1 MRRLLPAL
9 AALTMGFAPLAA
21 ALAVPSAAE
30 AQVRVPQAQADAAVS
45 RLQKATSGAERITT
59 LLVGIVNDPAY
70 LAAQTPEEV
79 AEAIARLG
87 PQTNE
92 ARRQIRAIGAELG
105 SLRPM
110 AGPSD
115 PVELR
120 MTDKVVED
128 IASLALQVDD
138 LLGDFLDLGDALAKG
153 DQTRVERAGR
163 SVMRGSVSVV
173 KAQALMLRGRLA
185 MVSSDASAY
194 GRINALACFYD
205 GLSGFQQG
213 TYELVSRTDAI
224 KLVASARNCMTSSVA
239 TGRVSLDR
247 ETTETLA
254 DPGLMQLRLSLEP
267 VHRRLFDELDAG
279 AAILGQLQGSLANG
293 EDAVT
298 AGDRHGQA
306 IIAFEQRLQTL
317 ARQEVAV
324 LAAAN

>member
-1 MRRLLPAL
+1 MYRIL
-9 AALTMGFAPLAA
+9 
-21 ALAVPSAAE
+21 LAVMLAWAFAIASPAE
-30 AQVRVPQAQADAAVS
+30 AQVRVPHAQADAAVS
-45 RLQKATSGAERITT
+45 RLQKATSGAEQITT

-79 AEAIARLG
+79 AEAIAALG

-92 ARRQIRAIGAELG
+92 ARRQIRAIGAELA
-105 SLRPM
+105 SLRPV
-110 AGPSD
+110 AGSSD

-120 MTDKVVED
+120 MTDRVVDD
-128 IASLALQVDD
+128 IASLAVQVDD
-138 LLGDFLDLGDALAKG
+138 LLGEFLDLGDALAKG
-153 DQTRVERAGR
+153 DQVRVERAGR

-173 KAQALMLRGRLA
+173 QAQALMLRGRLA
-185 MVSSDASAY
+185 MVPSDASAH

-213 TYELVSRTDAI
+213 IYELVSRTDAI

-254 DPGLMQLRLSLEP
+254 DPGLMRLRASLAP
-267 VHRRLFDELDAG
+267 VHRSLFDELDAG
-279 AAILGQLQGSLANG
+279 AAVLGRLQASLANSD
-293 EDAVT
+293 DAVT

-306 IIAFEQRLQTL
+306 IIAFEQRLQAL

-324 LAAAN
+324 IAAAN